1 MTTLFGN
8 ICLTLATL
16 VSGLMVSSIFNYKPP
31 QGGNGGAAAYP
42 IWMLL
47 LHVALLGLLVLAT
60 IAIARKGGFD
70 WVSPNKLIRYLLVTA
85 GLLMAVYTL
94 VICAMSMERP
104 GALSD
109 WARLSMQ
116 VAIPGIPFVLIASG
130 FIMLNGF
137 LSESIPGAFYKWP
150 LLLVFGSSI
159 LVVGATIRD
168 GIATAAEGVYAAQ
181 IRYENAPS
189 IKAQRLHQ
197 IEESDVTED
206 MVRILEFTG
215 ALYPAEVRDKASAKI
230 KSHPQWQKE
239 LVFLLE
245 NEHALEAFN
254 FLASN
259 EVDDK
264 SMFLQP
270 VNTGVLAAA
279 AWIRHSIQGSSP
291 SSFRRDE
298 YSDEVNRVLRT
309 VEKFEGLGVDYLP
322 AVRELRAALDEP
334 RLGGRPEFEC
344 AGRLDAWIMKHG

>member
-1 MTTLFGN
+1 MTSLFGN
-8 ICLTLATL
+8 ICLALAAL
-16 VSGLMVSSIFNYKPP
+16 VSGQMISSVFNYKPP
-31 QGGNGGAAAYP
+31 HGGDGGAAGYP

-47 LHVALLGLLVLAT
+47 VHVALLGLLMLAS

-70 WVSPNKLIRYLLVTA
+70 WVSPNAWIRYLLVAA

-109 WARLSMQ
+109 WVRLAMQ
-116 VAIPGIPFVLIASG
+116 VAIPGIPIVLIASG
-130 FIMLNGF
+130 FFMLNGF

-150 LLLVFGSSI
+150 LLVVFGSGI
-159 LVVGATIRD
+159 LVVGATIMD
-168 GIATAAEGVYAAQ
+168 GIATANEGAYAAQ
-181 IRYENAPS
+181 IRYENAPA
-189 IKAQRLHQ
+189 IKAQRLQQ

-215 ALYPAEVRDKASAKI
+215 AIYPAEVREKAGDKI

-259 EVDDK
+259 EVVDK
-264 SMFLQP
+264 NMFLQP
-270 VNTGVLAAA
+270 INTGVLAAA
-279 AWIRHSIQGSSP
+279 DWIRHSIQGTSP
-291 SSFRRDE
+291 SSFHRDE
-298 YSDEVNRVLRT
+298 YSDEVGRVLRT

-334 RLGGRPEFEC
+334 RLGGKPDFDC
-344 AGRLDAWIMKHG
+344 AGTLDQWILRH